1 MVYNHSNLWLDWLA
15 LELIRFSTVSIGVD
29 FSKRSTYTK
38 ASAVL
43 RVKESKSEETD
54 ANVQQFKLTVCN
66 NTSLILTFWRP

>member
-15 LELIRFSTVSIGVD
+15 WELIRLSTVSIGVD

-38 ASAVL
+38 ASEVL

-66 NTSLILTFWRP
+66 TSLILTFWRP